1 VRRRRALQLAGRA
14 VCLLACTSVVTAPAQ
29 ASNGSLGVQLLD
41 VPTTARLDP
50 RARLYIVDHVAPGT
64 VIHRRIQVSNS
75 TASTTNVAIYPAA
88 ATIAKGTFVG
98 DAGHTRN
105 EVSTWTSVR
114 PGAPA
119 IRAGERRT
127 AVVTIR
133 VPRDA
138 APGERYGVVWA
149 ETRSAAATGDGGI
162 TQVNRVGIRLYLS
175 VGAGGAPAAN
185 FKIGAVTARRSPDG
199 RPVVLA
205 SVHNTGG
212 RALDMNGTLRL
223 HDGPGGLNAGP
234 YPADLGVSLAIGDT
248 ETVRIVLDKRL
259 PAGPWHAQVNLRS
272 GLLSRNARA
281 TITFPA
287 VEASSSWPRLVVI
300 GLLGLIGLLLAI
312 TALLI
317 ARRRRRGPP
326 VADNDN
332 SRRTRS
338 AHAHRA

>member
-1 VRRRRALQLAGRA
+1 MRRAMRFAGRA
-14 VCLLACTSVVTAPAQ
+14 VCLLACGSVVAVPAE
-29 ASNGSLGVQLLD
+29 ASEDSLGAQLLD

-50 RARLYIVDHVAPGT
+50 RARLYVVDHVAPGT
-64 VIHRRIQVSNS
+64 VVQRRIQVSNS
-75 TASTTNVAIYPAA
+75 TASGMDVAIYPAA

-98 DAGHTRN
+98 AAGHTKN
-105 EVSTWTSVR
+105 ELSTWTSVR
-114 PGAPA
+114 PEEPR
-119 IRAGERRT
+119 IRAGGRLT
-127 AVVTIR
+127 AVVTID

-149 ETRSAAATGDGGI
+149 ETRSTPAGGDGI

-175 VGAGGAPAAN
+175 VGPGGPPAAD
-185 FKIGAVTARRSPDG
+185 FTIGSVTAERTRDG
-199 RPVVLA
+199 HPVVLA

-223 HDGPGGLNAGP
+223 GDGPGGLTAGP

-259 PAGPWHAQVNLRS
+259 PAGPWHAQINLRS
-272 GLLSRNARA
+272 GLLSRNAAA

-287 VEASSSWPRLVVI
+287 AKASSSSWPRLVII
-300 GLLGLIGLLLAI
+300 GLLGLVGLLLAI

-317 ARRRRRGPP
+317 ARRRRRRPP
-326 VADNDN
+326 AADGDR
-332 SRRTRS
+332 SRRSRTP
-338 AHAHRA
+338 HAHHA

>member
-1 VRRRRALQLAGRA
+1 MRLAGRA
-14 VCLLACTSVVTAPAQ
+14 VCLLACASVVAAPAE
-29 ASNGSLGVQLLD
+29 ASRGSLGVQLLD
-41 VPTTARLDP
+41 VPTTAIRDP
-50 RARLYIVDHVAPGT
+50 RARLYIVDHLAPGT

-88 ATIAKGTFVG
+88 ATIAKGTFLG
-98 DAGHTRN
+98 ATGHTKN
-105 EVSTWTSVR
+105 ELSTWTSVR
-114 PGAPA
+114 PGAPG
-119 IRAGERRT
+119 IRAGARRT

-138 APGERYGVVWA
+138 APGERYGVIWA
-149 ETRSAAATGDGGI
+149 ETRSAPPTGDGI

-175 VGAGGAPAAN
+175 VGPGGPPAAN
-185 FKIGAVTARRSPDG
+185 FKIDSVTAKRSPDG
-199 RPVVLA
+199 RPMVLA

-259 PAGPWHAQVNLRS
+259 PPGPWHAQVNLRS

-287 VEASSSWPRLVVI
+287 VEASSSWPHLMII
-300 GLLGLIGLLLAI
+300 GLLGLVGLLLAI

-317 ARRRRRGPP
+317 ARRGRRGPP

-332 SRRTRS
+332 RRRTPS
-338 AHAHRA
+338 ANAHHA

>member
-1 VRRRRALQLAGRA
+1 MQLAGRA
-14 VCLLACTSVVTAPAQ
+14 ACLLACTSVVAAPAQ
-29 ASNGSLGVQLLD
+29 ASNGSFGVQLLD
-41 VPTTARLDP
+41 VPTSARLDP
-50 RARLYIVDHVAPGT
+50 RARLYIADHVAPGT
-64 VIHRRIQVSNS
+64 VIHRRILVSNS
-75 TASTTNVAIYPAA
+75 TTSATDVAVYPAA
-88 ATIAKGTFVG
+88 ATIANGTFVG
-98 DAGHTRN
+98 SAGHTKN
-105 EVSTWTSVR
+105 ELSTWTSVR
-114 PGAPA
+114 PDAPR
-119 IRAGERRT
+119 IRAGGRRT

-149 ETRSAAATGDGGI
+149 ETRSAPATGDGI

-175 VGAGGAPAAN
+175 VGPGGAPAAN
-185 FKIGAVTARRSPDG
+185 FKIDGVTAKRSPDG
-199 RPVVLA
+199 RPIVLA

-212 RALDMNGTLRL
+212 RALDMNGTLLLRN
-223 HDGPGGLNAGP
+223 GPGGLSAGP

-287 VEASSSWPRLVVI
+287 VEASSSWPHLVII

-312 TALLI
+312 TAILI
-317 ARRRRRGPP
+317 ARRRRRGRP

-338 AHAHRA
+338 VHAHHA

>member
-1 VRRRRALQLAGRA
+1 MQLAGRA
-14 VCLLACTSVVTAPAQ
+14 ACLLACTSVVAAPAQ
-29 ASNGSLGVQLLD
+29 ASNGSFGVQLLD
-41 VPTTARLDP
+41 VPTSARLDP

-64 VIHRRIQVSNS
+64 VIHRRIQVSS
-75 TASTTNVAIYPAA
+75 STTSATDVAVYPAA
-88 ATIAKGTFVG
+88 ATIANGTFVG
-98 DAGHTRN
+98 SAGHTKN
-105 EVSTWTSVR
+105 ELSTWTSVR
-114 PGAPA
+114 PDAPR
-119 IRAGERRT
+119 IRAGGRRT

-149 ETRSAAATGDGGI
+149 ETRSAPATGDGI

-175 VGAGGAPAAN
+175 VGPGGAPAAN
-185 FKIGAVTARRSPDG
+185 FKIDAVTAKRSPDG
-199 RPVVLA
+199 RPIVLA

-212 RALDMNGTLRL
+212 RALDMNGTLLLRN
-223 HDGPGGLNAGP
+223 GPGGLSAGP

-287 VEASSSWPRLVVI
+287 VEASSSWPHLVII

-312 TALLI
+312 TAILI
-317 ARRRRRGPP
+317 ARRRRRPP
-326 VADNDN
+326 TRDN
-332 SRRTRS
+332 RRFPAPTQPG
-338 AHAHRA
+338 H

>member
-1 VRRRRALQLAGRA
+1 MQFAWRAA
-14 VCLLACTSVVTAPAQ
+14 CLLACTSAVAAPAQ
-29 ASNGSLGVQLLD
+29 ASKGSLGVQLLD
-41 VPTTARLDP
+41 VPTSARLDP
-50 RARLYIVDHVAPGT
+50 RARLYIVDHVAPGA

-88 ATIAKGTFVG
+88 AMIAKGTFVG
-98 DAGHTRN
+98 AAGHTKN
-105 EVSTWTSVR
+105 ELSTWASVR
-114 PGAPA
+114 PGAPG
-119 IRAGERRT
+119 IRAGGRRT

-149 ETRSAAATGDGGI
+149 ETRSAPATGDGI

-175 VGAGGAPAAN
+175 VGPGGPPAAN
-185 FKIGAVTARRSPDG
+185 FKIDSVTAKRSPDG
-199 RPVVLA
+199 RPMVLA
-205 SVHNTGG
+205 TVHNTGG
-212 RALDMNGTLRL
+212 RALDMNGTLLLR
-223 HDGPGGLNAGP
+223 DGPGGLSAGP

-248 ETVRIVLDKRL
+248 ESVRIVLDKRL

-287 VEASSSWPRLVVI
+287 AEASSSWPHLVII
-300 GLLGLIGLLLAI
+300 GLLGLGGLLLAI

-326 VADNDN
+326 
-332 SRRTRS
+332 SRTTTPVLGPRS
-338 AHAHRA
+338 AHAHHA